1 MRLRGASVG
10 HLWSV
15 LAAFWL
21 IYWVLG
27 VFGVGEE
34 EKDRRKE
41 ALL

>member
-1 MRLRGASVG
+1 MGYVKKA
-10 HLWSV
+10 

-34 EKDRRKE
+34 EKDRRF
-41 ALL
+41 